1 MTKPFYVKFD
11 IPKGLSDAAY
21 EAVQIARDTGRIKRG
36 TNEATKSIERG
47 VAKLVLIAEDVEP
60 PEIVAHLPL
69 LCEERNIPYLFVPDK
84 SQLGLS
90 SGIDVI
96 SAAVSIVEPGNS
108 VDLVEDIIKKV
119 EELKK

>member
-1 MTKPFYVKFD
+1 
-11 IPKGLSDAAY
+11 
-21 EAVQIARDTGRIKRG
+21 
-36 TNEATKSIERG
+36 
-47 VAKLVLIAEDVEP
+47 VEP

-69 LCEERNIPYLFVPDK
+69 LCEERNIPYIFVPDK

-119 EELKK
+119 EELKKQ